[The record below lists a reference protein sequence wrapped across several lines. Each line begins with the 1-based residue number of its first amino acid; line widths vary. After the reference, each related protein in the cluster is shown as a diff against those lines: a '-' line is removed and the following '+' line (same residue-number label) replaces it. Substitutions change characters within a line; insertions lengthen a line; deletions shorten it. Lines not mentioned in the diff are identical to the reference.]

1 MPGVNDPYNLKRF
14 IDAQKGVYD
23 RALRE
28 LLDGRKQSHWMWF
41 IFPQL
46 AGLGRSC
53 TAQFYGISGR
63 DEASAYLAHPLLGPR
78 LHEAIEALVPWI
90 GKRSPE
96 QLLGGIDAMK
106 LRSCLTLFDAAE
118 PGGLFGHALAG
129 FYDGPDE
136 RTLALLA
143 EAG

>member
-23 RALRE
+23 SALRE
-28 LLDGRKQSHWMWF
+28 LRNGRKQSHWMWF

-46 AGLGRSC
+46 AGLGRSS

-78 LHEAIEALVPWI
+78 LHEGIEALVPWI

-118 PGGLFGHALAG
+118 PGGIFGHALAG

>member
-14 IDAQKGVYD
+14 IDAQMGVYD
-23 RALRE
+23 SALRE
-28 LLDGRKQSHWMWF
+28 LRNGRKQSHWMWF

-46 AGLGRSC
+46 AGLGRSS

-78 LHEAIEALVPWI
+78 LHEAVEALVPWI

-118 PGGLFGHALAG
+118 PGGLFGNVLAG